1 MRVIGNDTGIP
12 RQTVKVASGTVTS
25 GSPVIVNADGTVSSV
40 ATSSVSQSN
49 GSEVELINDGN
60 NGVTQ
65 HKIVYNP
72 HHKMSTQ
79 DKEK

>member
-1 MRVIGNDTGIP
+1 MRVIGNDTSIP

-72 HHKMSTQ
+72 HHKVCLAV
-79 DKEK
+79 